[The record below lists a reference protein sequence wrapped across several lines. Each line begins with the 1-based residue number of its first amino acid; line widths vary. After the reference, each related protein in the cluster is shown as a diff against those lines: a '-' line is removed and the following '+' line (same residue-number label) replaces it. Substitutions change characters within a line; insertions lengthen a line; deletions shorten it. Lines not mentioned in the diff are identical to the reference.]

1 MKKILLVVSALLI
14 SVFCYPQKT
23 QKIRKKEETSK
34 CLSAFIDTIKIIK
47 NRVYSVDSLYF
58 EQPIQYDVNMYRM
71 FMAPVIYKAPIDQK
85 MMADFV
91 FESPKEQIN
100 IPDSVSLNRYA
111 IIGNRID
118 TVVNNALYNLYLSNF
133 RLNYVT
139 EDDIAKYE
147 SFNPVL
153 VNDTPVKDEVFTLF
167 KPENDYNKTK
177 KVESTISVNKPNF
190 WKLQGSGSIQFSQNF
205 ISKNWYK
212 GGESSNSILSYLMFN
227 ANYNDKSKI
236 EFDNRLEAKVGF
248 MTVPSDTLHKYN
260 INSDLLRFT
269 TKLGLKAFSRWYY
282 TISAEFNTQFFQSYK
297 INSDVRVSSFMAPAN
312 LIFNIGMDYKLSKEK
327 IELSTLFSPLTYNFR
342 YVGDP
347 LVDETQFGLAEGKNV
362 LNSFGSTFQLN
373 MKWTII
379 PSIIW
384 ESRFNYFTSYH
395 KIETEWENTFNFILN
410 RYLSAKMFVHAR
422 YFDME
427 AEHRIQWNELFSFGI
442 NYNW

>member
-1 MKKILLVVSALLI
+1 MKKILLIISVLLI
-14 SVFCYPQKT
+14 PVFCYSQQNQKG
-23 QKIRKKEETSK
+23 KKKEEVSK
-34 CLSAFIDTIKIIK
+34 CLSAFIDTIKVIK
-47 NRVYSVDSLYF
+47 DRVYAVDSMYW
-58 EQPIQYDVNMYRM
+58 ERPIQYDVNMYRM
-71 FMAPVIYKAPIDQK
+71 FMAPVIYNAPINQK
-85 MMADFV
+85 MMANFV
-91 FESPKEQIN
+91 PESLQKQVDL
-100 IPDSVSLNRYA
+100 PDSMSLDKFSV
-111 IIGNRID
+111 IGNRID

-133 RLNYVT
+133 RLNYIT
-139 EDDIAKYE
+139 EHDIAKYE

-167 KPENDYNKTK
+167 KPENDYNQAK

-269 TKLGLKAFSRWYY
+269 TKLGLKAFDRWYY
-282 TISAEFNTQFFQSYK
+282 TVSAEFNTQFFQSYK
-297 INSDVRVSSFMAPAN
+297 INSDIRVSSFMAPAN
-312 LIFNIGMDYKLSKEK
+312 LIFNIGLDYKLSKEK

-347 LVDETQFGLAEGKNV
+347 LVDETQFGLEEGKKV

-379 PSIIW
+379 SSIIW

-410 RYLSAKMFVHAR
+410 RYLSAKLFVHAR
-422 YFDME
+422 YYDME
-427 AEHRIQWNELFSFGI
+427 AEHKIQWNELFSFGI